1 MFFYFIGLISAIMS
15 FVICFRVPWFQYPII
30 YDIRAKPRKIT
41 SPTGSKGTFFYAI
54 VKVVDIFWIY
64 GQNFQL
70 FFCVWVL
77 KHWTFWVVINFR
89 IFFSMGWV
97 MKIRGAPSFPDN
109 FYWNSLDGRYN
120 TIILGHLCHWLIA
133 MGLCSSC
140 PSFSR
145 TNESYVYK
153 IQYVSTIGERDI
165 KFPILWDRY
174 SCARAWPCY
183 M

>member
-1 MFFYFIGLISAIMS
+1 MTLELNPERLPHQLEAKVLFFQAT
-15 FVICFRVPWFQYPII
+15 V
-30 YDIRAKPRKIT
+30 KIV
-41 SPTGSKGTFFYAI
+41 TGNILY
-54 VKVVDIFWIY
+54 IY
-64 GQNFQL
+64 GQNFQ
-70 FFCVWVL
+70 FFFLWVGIL

-89 IFFSMGWV
+89 IFFLWV
-97 MKIRGAPSFPDN
+97 GSWRGAPSFPDN

-153 IQYVSTIGERDI
+153 IHYVSTIGERDI